1 MLSNLSYYISDMKLI
16 IHIVIQLIAIAVASY
31 LLPGVS
37 VDSLST
43 LFILSVVLIVFNVV
57 LKPILKVITLPINI
71 ITLGLFSFIVNAL
84 LVLLASNIV
93 AGFSVDS
100 FGSALLFSLIV
111 SLVHFVGGKL
121 ED

>member
-1 MLSNLSYYISDMKLI
+1 MKLI

-31 LLPGVS
+31 LLPGVN
-37 VDSLST
+37 VDSI
-43 LFILSVVLIVFNVV
+43 FILSVVLIVFNVV

-71 ITLGLFSFIVNAL
+71 ITLGLFSFVVNAL
-84 LVLLASNIV
+84 LILLASNIV

-111 SLVHFVGGKL
+111 SLVNFVGEKL

>member
-1 MLSNLSYYISDMKLI
+1 MKHI

-31 LLPGVS
+31 LLPGVI
-37 VDSLST
+37 VDSIST

-71 ITLGLFSFIVNAL
+71 ITLGLFSFVVNAL

-100 FGSALLFSLIV
+100 FGSAILFSLIV
-111 SLVHFVGGKL
+111 SLVNFVGEKL